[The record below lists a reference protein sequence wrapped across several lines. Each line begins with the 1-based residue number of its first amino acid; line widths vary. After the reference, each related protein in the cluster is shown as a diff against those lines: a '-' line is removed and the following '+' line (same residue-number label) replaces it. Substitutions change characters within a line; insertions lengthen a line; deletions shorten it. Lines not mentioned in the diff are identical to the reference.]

1 MKRLTVRLSI
11 VGAVLTLGGATI
23 AHSML
28 SQGDAPSPES
38 DAGIQQV
45 AQATPADPPTPIRAE
60 DSEKPAVPGV
70 LPPPSASAF
79 TQPKS
84 LRTVSHENT
93 ADPANEDAEPTP
105 TANPIPTLSDSDSAH
120 SAYSEYASAA
130 GDNPKPND
138 ASSTWADPG
147 RDSNAV
153 SAETTAPVDPLAQST
168 AAVVP
173 EAPTY
178 GSDLDKGGT
187 RTPATS
193 TSWEPPTGGSTVPTS
208 LPSSRF
214 PVGNHVEST
223 ASSERSIPHTSPSA
237 ERPNDANE
245 HGAATHSNSA
255 DLAAGGGSSEIVSDT
270 TSRESGVS
278 NERQSASTLSPG
290 PDMTRTSS
298 SALPAAVAGVAAGTA
313 VAGAKE
319 LPWGAPNRRAA
330 TPDTR
335 TADLRSIL
343 VRRWCG
349 WLESQRPRRSGNVSV
364 DGRHSRPQL
373 GPFRGHATGRGPV
386 FGRHARSL
394 VERSG

>member
-1 MKRLTVRLSI
+1 MNRLTVRLSI

-153 SAETTAPVDPLAQST
+153 SAETTAPADPLAQST

-208 LPSSRF
+208 LPSSGF
-214 PVGNHVEST
+214 PWGTTWSRPPAARGASRKRLRARSDRTTHMST
-223 ASSERSIPHTSPSA
+223 VPRRTRIQPTSP
-237 ERPNDANE
+237 R
-245 HGAATHSNSA
+245 
-255 DLAAGGGSSEIVSDT
+255 AAGHRKSSRIQH
-270 TSRESGVS
+270 RA
-278 NERQSASTLSPG
+278 R
-290 PDMTRTSS
+290 
-298 SALPAAVAGVAAGTA
+298 AV
-313 VAGAKE
+313 
-319 LPWGAPNRRAA
+319 
-330 TPDTR
+330 
-335 TADLRSIL
+335 
-343 VRRWCG
+343 
-349 WLESQRPRRSGNVSV
+349 
-364 DGRHSRPQL
+364 
-373 GPFRGHATGRGPV
+373 
-386 FGRHARSL
+386 
-394 VERSG
+394 